1 MDFSY
6 DVFTSAFLAKVTEY
20 DMVTLSTDIRTTIV
34 DGYMRRALAEFG
46 DCCDLDFLGNADDDQ
61 RLFNNIT
68 IDDATLIEIQDI
80 ISDGMVVQWLRPY
93 LYRIENLEL
102 TLNTRDFTTY
112 SSANLLGAIRETYNN
127 AHRRFIFAC
136 REYSYRHGD
145 LTDLHI

>member
-1 MDFSY
+1 MEISY

-20 DMVTLSTDIRTTIV
+20 DMVTLSTDLRTSIV

-46 DCCDLDFLGNADDDQ
+46 DCCDLDFFGNADDDQ

-112 SSANLLGAIRETYNN
+112 SSANLLGAIRDTYNN